1 MSHFDKVV
9 DRRGTNCFKWDT
21 VEDGVYSFTIAD
33 SDYEVP
39 KEVKAALLKR
49 VEHGIF
55 GYTIVPDSY
64 YEAVINWCKRRYG
77 FSIKQDD
84 IIIMN
89 KVLESIALLINLY
102 TKEGDK
108 IVINPPVYPPFFSLT
123 EGNNRELALNHLIN
137 DNEYYSL
144 DFEDLENKFKEGA
157 KMYILCNP
165 HNPVGKIYSK
175 AEIEKIVK
183 LCNKYDVFLVSDEIH
198 SDLIIYG
205 HKFTSVGKYFDLHD
219 KMAIC
224 ISPSKTF
231 NIAGLKIANLVIK
244 NEEIKAN
251 VRKHLDCYKIGGA
264 SLLSLLAC
272 EVAYNECE
280 YWVVEQQKHLYK
292 NYELARNYLNKEV
305 PHLKFAS
312 PESTYLL
319 WINLQYLNKTSA
331 QIIEDLKKYKL
342 AVNSGC
348 DYCDNYDGYIRFN
361 LACPESVLKEGLK
374 RLVKYL
380 KDQEKNKTNRL

>member
-64 YEAVINWCKRRYG
+64 YEAVINWCKKRYG

-137 DNEYYSL
+137 DNEHYSL

-380 KDQEKNKTNRL
+380 KDQEKK

>member
-9 DRRGTNCFKWDT
+9 DRRGTSCFKWDT
-21 VEDGVYSFTIAD
+21 VEEGVYSFTIAD

-39 KEVKAALLKR
+39 KEVKEALLKR

-55 GYTIVPDSY
+55 GYTVVPNSY
-64 YEAVINWCKRRYG
+64 YEAVINWCMKRYG
-77 FSIKQDD
+77 FNIEKDD

-89 KVLESIALLINLY
+89 KVLESISLLINLY

-108 IVINPPVYPPFFSLT
+108 IVINPPVYPPFFALT
-123 EGNNRELALNHLIN
+123 EGNKRVLSSNHLIN
-137 DNEYYSL
+137 DNEHYSL
-144 DFEDLENKFKEGA
+144 DLEDLENKFKEGA

-165 HNPVGKIYSK
+165 HNPVGKIYTK
-175 AEIEKIVK
+175 EEIEAIVR

-205 HKFTSVGKYFDLHD
+205 HEFTSVGKFFHLHD
-219 KMAIC
+219 KIAVC

-231 NIAGLKIANLVIK
+231 NIAGLRIANLVLK

-251 VRKHLDCYKIGGA
+251 VRKHLDRYKIGGA

-272 EVAYNECE
+272 ETAYNKCE
-280 YWVVEQQKHLYK
+280 YWVIEQQKHLYK
-292 NYELARNYLNKEV
+292 NYEFAREYLNKEV
-305 PHLKFAS
+305 PYLKFAN
-312 PESTYLL
+312 PHSTYLL
-319 WINLQYLNKTSA
+319 WINLQYLNKTSE
-331 QIIEDLKKYKL
+331 QIIKELKEYKL

-348 DYCDNYDGYIRFN
+348 DYCKDYDGYIRFN
-361 LACPESVLKEGLK
+361 LACPQSILKEGLE

-380 KDQEKNKTNRL
+380 KDQEK